1 VAIKTHG
8 FSGREIAK
16 LFIAVQYAMYLAAD
30 SELTLDLFQST
41 VAIKIKDHLM
51 KVSGFVSTI
60 NSNSHTTIISSEGA
74 KD

>member
-1 VAIKTHG
+1 
-8 FSGREIAK
+8 
-16 LFIAVQYAMYLAAD
+16 MYLAAD